1 MTTPESGQTTA
12 YAGPPRFV
20 LAAGNFFFHTRN
32 YIFPLVFVVI
42 ALISKP
48 LTLGGSE
55 QTDRWMDLAG
65 IALALLGQAIR
76 VLVIGL
82 AYIRRG
88 GKNKRIYADDLVT
101 DGFFAHSRNP
111 LYLGNMLVYAGLLV
125 ALNSPA
131 GWILG
136 VPFYGFAYLAI
147 TFAEEDFLRRQ
158 FGAVFEE
165 YFRRVNRFW
174 PRWSGLGETMRSM
187 RFEWGR
193 VVRKEYG
200 STYAWVV
207 TLIGLLLWQQ
217 IAWKGGAA
225 LEGAAAPAGIA
236 LGIATLLYVIARVL

>member
-1 MTTPESGQTTA
+1 
-12 YAGPPRFV
+12 V

-32 YIFPLVFVVI
+32 YIFPLAFLVI
-42 ALISKP
+42 ASITRP
-48 LTLGGSE
+48 RQLGGTE
-55 QTDRWMDLAG
+55 AIDRWMDLAG
-65 IALALLGQAIR
+65 ILLALLGQAIR

-88 GKNKRIYADDLVT
+88 GKHKRIYADDLVT

-158 FGAVFEE
+158 FGAVYDD

-174 PRWSGLGETMRSM
+174 PRWDGLGETMRSM

-193 VVRKEYG
+193 VIRKEYG
-200 STYAWVV
+200 STYAWVA
-207 TLIGLLLWQQ
+207 TFIGLLVWQQ
-217 IAWKGGAA
+217 VAWHGTAA
-225 LEGAAAPAGIA
+225 LGEVAPVAAIA
-236 LGIATLLYVIARVL
+236 LGVATLGYLAARVLKKSKRLGTA